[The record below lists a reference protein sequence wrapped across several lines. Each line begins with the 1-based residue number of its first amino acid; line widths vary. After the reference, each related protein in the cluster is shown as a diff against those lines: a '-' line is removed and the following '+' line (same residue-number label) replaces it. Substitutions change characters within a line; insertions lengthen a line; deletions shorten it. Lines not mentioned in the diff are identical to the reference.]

1 MTPYRE
7 APPGM
12 ASITLQS
19 IISYTILAMALS
31 IKVCRCTY
39 KEDTEAES
47 INNSASP
54 CCCKAMDMTKMLLNI
69 LIPPVALIMLLLILP
84 PYLVL
89 KYLGLVRGFT
99 YSEDVAG
106 KVVLITGAS
115 SGIGEHI
122 AYQYARRGAR
132 LALVAR
138 REDRLREVASEAR
151 KMGSPDV
158 LLIRADVS
166 KVEDCKRFVDED
178 NGTFRTVG
186 TCMNIEDDLHPSIDI
201 NFWGSVYGSY
211 FAAPYLR
218 KSHGKIIVISSAAG
232 RFHSPGA
239 SIYGASKAAL
249 ISLYESLRIEFGS
262 DIGITIVTPGLVKSE
277 MTTGKLRS
285 KALQSIP
292 IESTED
298 CAKAI
303 VDSACRGDRYLV
315 EPSWVWILFLVKVLF
330 PEVLE
335 WCLHWLFFS
344 TPRNSRKAA

>member
-1 MTPYRE
+1 
-7 APPGM
+7 
-12 ASITLQS
+12 
-19 IISYTILAMALS
+19 
-31 IKVCRCTY
+31 
-39 KEDTEAES
+39 
-47 INNSASP
+47 
-54 CCCKAMDMTKMLLNI
+54 
-69 LIPPVALIMLLLILP
+69 
-84 PYLVL
+84 
-89 KYLGLVRGFT
+89 
-99 YSEDVAG
+99 
-106 KVVLITGAS
+106 
-115 SGIGEHI
+115 
-122 AYQYARRGAR
+122 
-132 LALVAR
+132 
-138 REDRLREVASEAR
+138 
-151 KMGSPDV
+151 MGSPDV

-166 KVEDCKRFVDED
+166 KVEDCKRFVDETMEHFGQLD
-178 NGTFRTVG
+178 HLVNNAGIPG
-186 TCMNIEDDLHPSIDI
+186 DI
-201 NFWGSVYGSY
+201 NFWGSVYGTY
-211 FAAPYLR
+211 FAAQYLR

-277 MTTGKLRS
+277 MTTGKLRL

-344 TPRNSRKAA
+344 APRNSRKAA

>member
-1 MTPYRE
+1 
-7 APPGM
+7 
-12 ASITLQS
+12 
-19 IISYTILAMALS
+19 
-31 IKVCRCTY
+31 
-39 KEDTEAES
+39 
-47 INNSASP
+47 
-54 CCCKAMDMTKMLLNI
+54 MDMTKMLLNI

-166 KVEDCKRFVDED
+166 KVEDCKRFVDETIEHFGQLD
-178 NGTFRTVG
+178 HLVNNAGIPGVG
-186 TCMNIEDDLHPSIDI
+186 LLEETTNISDLTSVVDI
-201 NFWGSVYGSY
+201 NFWGSVYGTY

-262 DIGITIVTPGLVKSE
+262 DIGITIVIPGLVKSE
-277 MTTGKLRS
+277 MTTGKRRS
-285 KALQSIP
+285 KAKLQSIP